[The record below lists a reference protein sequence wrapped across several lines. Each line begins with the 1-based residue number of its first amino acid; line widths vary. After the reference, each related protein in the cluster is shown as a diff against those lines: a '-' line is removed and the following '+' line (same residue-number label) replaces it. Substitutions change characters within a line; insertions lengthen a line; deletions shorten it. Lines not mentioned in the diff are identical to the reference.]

1 MKENLGTQSLVDR
14 SISLTPVQLHRAI
27 LIPLALLLVSTS
39 DLQFALSAQQAT
51 SNKSSQKQAS
61 KQTAAAKNDLAL
73 DRKDLSGLQTFV
85 NQFCADCHSSSDPA
99 REFDIGA
106 LDFKTGSNHD
116 NKKNKEIRE
125 DKADKFESE
134 IWERM
139 LRRIESR
146 QMPPQDAERP
156 SESQYLAIEKRLGE
170 FLDRQAKRN
179 PQWGSVGSI
188 RRLTR
193 FEYQNAV
200 RDLLGIQIDAADF
213 LPKDESSHG
222 FDNIT
227 VNELSPTLLN
237 RYLTAAQKISRAAIG
252 GTGNGPTGVTIRL
265 PADLTQADH
274 VEGLP
279 FGTRGGTLFQHQFP
293 LTGTYEIEIKLT
305 RDRDEKVEGLNKKH
319 DLDFL
324 LDRKRVQR
332 FKLVPPKKKSGWD
345 LDYTHSDS
353 HLKLKFQADAG
364 LHSVAVTFPKTTSAL
379 AETKRQPFDASY
391 NRHRH
396 PRKAPAIYQVS
407 IVGPLAE
414 SKTGQ
419 TPSRKLIFDQI
430 DVNEMSTASKEVQK
444 DAAKLILGRIARRAY
459 RRKIDPVDL
468 ETPLRFFSKASE
480 QGGFEEGI
488 QSALNVILVN
498 PNFLFKIEREQELA
512 LSSSTKGSS
521 SKSQESF
528 PISDLELATRL
539 SFFLWSSLPDEP
551 LLDAAL
557 RGELSDDQVLAK
569 QVRRMLKDPRSQSLV
584 NNFASQWL
592 YLRNLESIS
601 PELRLF
607 PDFDDNLR
615 QAFRRET
622 ELAFDNV
629 LRNNRPVTELIQS
642 DFTFLNQRLAKHY
655 GISGVLGSHFRKVN
669 LSPGD
674 HRGGLLR
681 HGSILMVTSYAT
693 RTSPT
698 IRGNWILENIV
709 GTPAPPPPPDVPNL
723 KENTTLDFNSV
734 RDRLAQHR
742 ANPACASCHDLMDP
756 IGFALENFDAVGRW
770 REFEG
775 TLAIDSAGKMPDGT
789 RIDSVDQL
797 ETAILKRPK
806 LFVRTL
812 SEKLMTY
819 AVGRGVEPFDGP
831 AIRKVVDRAWED
843 EFRFGTIVEA
853 IVLSTPFRMW
863 TREKNVTQ

>member
-1 MKENLGTQSLVDR
+1 MFESHCLDCHN
-14 SISLTPVQLHRAI
+14 
-27 LIPLALLLVSTS
+27 TS
-39 DLQFALSAQQAT
+39 DAAGGFDVESFRVESLADAGPGFDTGAHEKILKRLQ
-51 SNKSSQKQAS
+51 
-61 KQTAAAKNDLAL
+61 
-73 DRKDLSGLQTFV
+73 
-85 NQFCADCHSSSDPA
+85 
-99 REFDIGA
+99 
-106 LDFKTGSNHD
+106 
-116 NKKNKEIRE
+116 
-125 DKADKFESE
+125 
-134 IWERM
+134 
-139 LRRIESR
+139 SR
-146 QMPPQDAERP
+146 QMPPPNASRP
-156 SESQYLAIEKRLGE
+156 DESSYQKSVGALVDS
-170 FLDRQAKRN
+170 LDRYAAKHPR
-179 PQWGSVGSI
+179 PGRTEAI

-193 FEYQNAV
+193 LEYRNAV
-200 RDLLGIQIDAADF
+200 RDLLDLEIDVQNM
-213 LPKDESSHG
+213 LPADESSHG
-222 FDNIT
+222 FDNVT
-227 VNELSPTLLN
+227 VGELSPVLLN
-237 RYLTAAQKISRAAIG
+237 RYISAAQHIARVAV
-252 GTGNGPTGVTIRL
+252 GTPRRGPSGVNYRL
-265 PADLTQADH
+265 PADRTQESH
-274 VEGLP
+274 VQGLP
-279 FGTRGGTLFQHQFP
+279 LGTRGGGVVKHHFP
-293 LTGTYEIEIKLT
+293 QTGEYEIQLRLT
-305 RDRDEKVEGLNKKH
+305 RDRDENIEGLRGIHPIDVLVDRGRVHQFTVHAPKGNKNYERDDTQIDANLKT
-319 DLDFL
+319 
-324 LDRKRVQR
+324 RVQIE
-332 FKLVPPKKKSGWD
+332 
-345 LDYTHSDS
+345 
-353 HLKLKFQADAG
+353 AG
-364 LHSVAVTFPKTTSAL
+364 PHQIGVTFPRTSASL
-379 AETKRQPFDASY
+379 LEIKRQPFDASY

-655 GISGVLGSHFRKVN
+655 GISGVLGSHFRKVK

-853 IVLSTPFRMW
+853 IVLSKPFRMW